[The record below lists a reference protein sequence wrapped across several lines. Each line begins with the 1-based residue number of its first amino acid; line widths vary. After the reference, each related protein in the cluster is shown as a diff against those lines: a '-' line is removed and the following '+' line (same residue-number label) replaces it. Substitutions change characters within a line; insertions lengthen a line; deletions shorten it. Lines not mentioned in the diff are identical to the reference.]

1 MENSKS
7 RYAFLA
13 MMLVSSLFAQTIS
26 AQKFLESLGK
36 GSLKDKVQSVV
47 ESVAGDYVKFNITG
61 EWIYKGAT
69 VDLKSSNKLADI
81 GSSVLGSSLD
91 DKINEQLNRIGI
103 KPDIMRITFNS
114 DSTFVV
120 KLESREFKGSYS
132 FNKQTQELALKTDRS
147 KPINVNVEV
156 LATNINF
163 YFNADGLLSFVQ
175 KLIGGVKADSIQ
187 SISKLLANY
196 ENMRVGFKF
205 VAADGRDLKDMLGK

>member
-120 KLESREFKGSYS
+120 KLESREFKGS
-132 FNKQTQELALKTDRS
+132 
-147 KPINVNVEV
+147 
-156 LATNINF
+156 
-163 YFNADGLLSFVQ
+163 
-175 KLIGGVKADSIQ
+175 
-187 SISKLLANY
+187 
-196 ENMRVGFKF
+196 
-205 VAADGRDLKDMLGK
+205 